1 MRRRDC
7 LLGLASSPFWTAPA
21 AAQGFPERP
30 VTLVSGYPP
39 GGSTD
44 VAARLVGDGMARQ
57 IPGARIIIEN
67 RPGASGTIACEWLK
81 RQAADGYT
89 MLLSESSSFA
99 IWPAMHAEGMKYD
112 PLKDFDY
119 VSTTCVSPLMFIVSP
134 DFPAKTLAEALDV
147 LRSPRSAELNYS
159 SSGAGSIPHIGAE
172 LLRQAL
178 GTNQSRHVPY
188 RGGAPGVLSV
198 SKNETA
204 WGMATAGSAAG
215 LVQGGN
221 VRALAL
227 TSPTRFAGFPDVPTF
242 VESGLPEVEV
252 NVYYLIHAPAGL
264 PAPILKLLS
273 EASAK
278 ALGEKT
284 LRERYL
290 NAGMQ
295 AWDGPN
301 TPESTRALVEQELKR
316 FRQISA
322 KTGIKITG

>member
-1 MRRRDC
+1 MKRRDC
-7 LLGLASSPFWTAPA
+7 LIGLASTPLWTKA
-21 AAQGFPERP
+21 ATAQAFPERP
-30 VTLVSGYPP
+30 ITLVSGYPP

-57 IPGARIIIEN
+57 MSGARIIIEN
-67 RPGASGTIACEWLK
+67 RPGASGTVACEWLK
-81 RQAADGYT
+81 RQPADGYT

-99 IWPAMHAEGMKYD
+99 IWPAMHQEGMKYD

-119 VSTTCVSPLMFIVSP
+119 VATICVSPLIFIVSP
-134 DFPAKTLAEALDV
+134 DFPAKTLAEAIDV
-147 LRSPRSAELNYS
+147 LRSPRSEELNYS

-172 LLRQAL
+172 LLRQTL
-178 GTNQSRHVPY
+178 GTNRSRHVPY

-215 LVQGGN
+215 LIHGGS

-242 VESGLPEVEV
+242 VEAGLPEVEV
-252 NVYYLIHAPAGL
+252 NVYYLIHAPAGM
-264 PAPILKLLS
+264 PAPALQRLN

-278 ALGEKT
+278 ALRDPT

-290 NAGMQ
+290 KAGMQ

-301 TPESTRALVEQELKR
+301 TPGSTRALVEQELKR
-316 FRQISA
+316 FQQVSA